1 MSRHTAALL
10 TAGLITILLAACG
23 TVTSD
28 DDATSDGDAAG
39 GTCLEG
45 TEDCV
50 DADLDGGSP
59 GPPDL
64 DDGSSNDG
72 SSEDEDAIR
81 EAREMLG
88 EPEAEVLE
96 RFDDVRLGRRD
107 GEAFE
112 LTDDYQLGRK
122 TIATEDD
129 GTGVHRVV
137 EVVVETDDG
146 PETVTAVS

>member
-1 MSRHTAALL
+1 MTRHTALL
-10 TAGLITILLAACG
+10 ATALITLMLAACG
-23 TVTSD
+23 APVSND
-28 DDATSDGDAAG
+28 EPASGDEPTSDGGAAG
-39 GTCLEG
+39 GTCLAG

-64 DDGSSNDG
+64 DDGSS
-72 SSEDEDAIR
+72 EDEDAIR

-88 EPEAEVLE
+88 EPETEVLE

-112 LTDDYQLGRK
+112 LTEDYQPGRK

-137 EVVVETDDG
+137 EVVVETHDG